1 MKRLLL
7 LTCIVLSG
15 VLASSASAA
24 IVIDF
29 GTALIG
35 NGGLVTVSGSN
46 AIGSN
51 IPLGAMTVTIGN
63 STSVYDTSGTAT
75 STNQDPNL
83 SAALNFNTSANTIQ
97 VIGGIPTLGIAN
109 GTVLLSGTFSSFAVS
124 NFGFAA
130 TVFGTG
136 IDTKNPALL
145 TALGIPTNTPFTFFG
160 FTISNVLTS
169 GGGFVATSTDI
180 NNTGVPEPTSIVL
193 LGTVL
198 IGVCRLLRQRVAPVA

>member
-7 LTCIVLSG
+7 LTCVLSG

-29 GTALIG
+29 GTSTIG

-51 IPLGAMTVTIGN
+51 IPLGSMTVTIG
-63 STSVYDTSGTAT
+63 STTSVYDTSGAAT
-75 STNQDPNL
+75 SSNQDPNR

-109 GTVLLSGTFSSFAVS
+109 GTVLLSGTFSSFTVS
-124 NFGFAA
+124 NFGVAA
-130 TVFGTG
+130 VVSGNG

-145 TALGIPTNTPFTFFG
+145 AALGIPTNTAFTFFG
-160 FTISNVLTS
+160 FSISNVLRP

-198 IGVCRLLRQRVAPVA
+198 IGVCRLLRQRAAPVA